1 VKRLV
6 QFAER
11 HPFCTILEIDNCC
24 QPLQLE
30 AMPTQNV
37 NLPPHFKK
45 FVEANVRDGRFGNV
59 SEVVRAGL
67 RLLEDTERQQT
78 LQLQALR
85 NDIAAGKASGS
96 PLEAEA
102 VFDRLE
108 AKYAQQAAGK
118 AR

>member
-1 VKRLV
+1 
-6 QFAER
+6 
-11 HPFCTILEIDNCC
+11 
-24 QPLQLE
+24 
-30 AMPTQNV
+30 MPTSV
-37 NLPPHFKK
+37 ALSPHFET
-45 FVEANVRDGRFGNV
+45 FIRDQIESGRYNNV

-67 RLLEDTERQQT
+67 RLLEDTERQQI

-96 PLEAEA
+96 PIEAEA

-118 AR
+118 SR

>member
-1 VKRLV
+1 
-6 QFAER
+6 
-11 HPFCTILEIDNCC
+11 
-24 QPLQLE
+24 
-30 AMPTQNV
+30 MPTSV
-37 NLPPHFKK
+37 ALSPHFET
-45 FVEANVRDGRFGNV
+45 FIRDQIESGRYNNV

-67 RLLEDTERQQT
+67 RLLEDTERQQI